1 LQILRDVAE
10 GMAYLHSR
18 KDEKGDN
25 VAILHLDLK
34 PANIL
39 LDESW
44 RAKIADFGMSRIS
57 ATCKKDF
64 LSLVSNVAGGTPIY
78 MAPELLKLE
87 QPTTACDVY
96 SYGIMAWEVL
106 YEKVPYKDAHPSLTL
121 EKLKEIVVT
130 HKKRPADTTQS
141 NDKLMQLCEM
151 CWKDA
156 PGERKKFTD
165 LSGDLTKEPWNGIIA
180 ALIANDKNTHLA
192 WQNAL
197 KRSKL
202 GPDEVSWGSFLAD
215 FASISNAF
223 LSSPLPAGV
232 VAMAAHLGVDV
243 SSTEPPPEKQT
254 IKQSTFNRV
263 LNWFGPF
270 NNMPLV
276 FQNMQDL
283 ASEDWFFG
291 DLDQYLAND
300 RLAVEELGT
309 FLIRFSQA
317 QQGVF
322 TISYVGKTAGVCE
335 VIHERLTGVP
345 PGRLIACI
353 GKLKQKGVV
362 KAPCKNRP
370 AILRNIPKRT
380 AKQ

>member
-87 QPTTACDVY
+87 QPTPACDVY

-106 YEKVPYKDAHPSLTL
+106 YEKVPYKDAYPALTL
-121 EKLKEIVVT
+121 EKLKDIVVT
-130 HKKRPADTTQS
+130 QKKRPAGTTQ
-141 NDKLMQLCEM
+141 NDKLMELCES
-151 CWKDA
+151 CWKDKA
-156 PGERKKFTD
+156 SERVSFTS
-165 LSGDLTKEPWNGIIA
+165 LSGDLTKPPWNGIIA
-180 ALIANDKNTHLA
+180 ALIANDKNTHDA

-202 GPDEVSWGSFLAD
+202 GPDEVSWGSFVQD
-215 FASISNAF
+215 FASLSNAF
-223 LSSPLPAGV
+223 LSSTLPPGV
-232 VAMAAHLGVDV
+232 VAFAAHLGVDV
-243 SSTEPPPEKQT
+243 TSTEPPPEKQT
-254 IKQSTFNRV
+254 IKQSNFNRV

-291 DLDQYLAND
+291 DLDQYAAND
-300 RLAVEELGT
+300 RLAVEDLGT

-322 TISYVGKTAGVCE
+322 TISYVGKKDGVCE

-345 PGRLIACI
+345 PGRLIPCI
-353 GKLKQKGVV
+353 AKLKQKGVV

-370 AILRNIPKRT
+370 AIYRNIPKRAT
-380 AKQ
+380 K